1 MIEHRTPY
9 KSRFDNLLL
18 FGGFKVVTVVK
29 KGAVGVVVATQ
40 VEKTASEGGKGKPIP
55 CDSHRESFTCTLN
68 VYRYDVLLAVSSR
81 DVGGAYYEGVLS
93 IVIIQ
98 IL

>member
-29 KGAVGVVVATQ
+29 KDVGVVGATQ

-68 VYRYDVLLAVSSR
+68 VYRYDVLHAVSSR

-98 IL
+98 VL